1 MVESE
6 ISQHDWN
13 EAALA
18 HATRLIFQVCR
29 IAGTAAFIDEAGLGP
44 EGKDLRKAI
53 CSRNTAALFDRL
65 VAALS
70 YQGISDEVAKNFM
83 DRHGLASWHVIESA
97 LRRLPS
103 CPKLRSYWHFYDC
116 GYNKSRFTCAEPNHL
131 VDCPLPRSWLR
142 NGRLN
147 QTAYALYLF
156 VRDIADGDLVGWIDR
171 RLQAADKP
179 SGPDRLARMR
189 AALVDP
195 LREVYGVSDKVLTMA
210 LSQLLLG
217 APRSR
222 RRWREVGGSMI
233 AVDTLVHNFLHRA
246 GTLQRF
252 KAEHSYGPACYQ
264 PSGCAEIIETVAGE
278 IDASQFDRRFPTT
291 FPRFV
296 QYAIW
301 RYCSQQG
308 LDVCN
313 GNQIDDRK
321 PCKNVQCLRRGK
333 PSARARRITTTYR
346 RRTNRSPATH
356 GNLRRRSWREGPHPR
371 ETADRRPWSG
381 H

>member
-6 ISQHDWN
+6 ISQHDCGRSSARN

-18 HATRLIFQVCR
+18 HATRLILRVCR

-53 CSRNTAALFDRL
+53 RGRNTAALFDWL

-83 DRHGLASWHVIESA
+83 DLHGLASWQVIESA
-97 LRRLPS
+97 LRKRPS
-103 CPKLRSYWHFYDC
+103 CPKLKSYWHFYDC
-116 GYNKSRFTCAEPNHL
+116 RYNKSRFACAESDHL
-131 VDCPLPRSWLR
+131 ADCPLPRSWLR

-147 QTAYALYLF
+147 QTAYSLYLF
-156 VRDIADGDLVGWIDR
+156 VRDAADGDLVGWIDR

-189 AALVDP
+189 AALIDP
-195 LREVYGVSDKVLTMA
+195 LREIYGVSDKVLTMA
-210 LSQLLLG
+210 LSQVLLG

-222 RRWREVGGSMI
+222 GRWREVGGSMI
-233 AVDTLVHNFLHRA
+233 AVDTLVHNFLHRT
-246 GTLQRF
+246 GILGRF
-252 KAEHSYGPACYQ
+252 QAHHSYGPACYRA
-264 PSGCAEIIETVAGE
+264 SGCAEIIETVAGE
-278 IDASQFDRRFPTT
+278 IDASQFDRRFLTT

-301 RYCSQQG
+301 RYS
-308 LDVCN
+308 
-313 GNQIDDRK
+313 
-321 PCKNVQCLRRGK
+321 
-333 PSARARRITTTYR
+333 
-346 RRTNRSPATH
+346 
-356 GNLRRRSWREGPHPR
+356 
-371 ETADRRPWSG
+371 
-381 H
+381 

>member
-1 MVESE
+1 MAE
-6 ISQHDWN
+6 IDISLHGYGRSPAQND
-13 EAALA
+13 AALT
-18 HATRLIFQVCR
+18 HARSLILRVCH
-29 IAGTAAFIDEAGLGP
+29 IAGPAAFIDEAGLGP
-44 EGKDLRKAI
+44 DGKDLRKAI
-53 CSRNTAALFDRL
+53 RTRNTAALFDHL

-83 DRHGLASWHVIESA
+83 DRYGLASWHVIGTD
-97 LRRLPS
+97 LRRRPS

-116 GYNKSRFTCAEPNHL
+116 RYNKSRFTCAEPNHL
-131 VDCPLPRSWLR
+131 SDCPLPRSWLR

-147 QTAYALYLF
+147 QTAYSLYLF
-156 VRDIADGDLVGWIDR
+156 VRDVADGDLVGWIDR
-171 RLQAADKP
+171 RLQVANES
-179 SGPDRLARMR
+179 SGPNRLPRMR
-189 AALVDP
+189 AALVEP

-217 APRSR
+217 APRSQR
-222 RRWREVGGSMI
+222 HWREVGGNMI
-233 AVDTLVHNFLHRA
+233 AIDTLVHNFLHRT
-246 GTLQRF
+246 GILHRF
-252 KAEHSYGPACYQ
+252 GAEHSYGQACYR
-264 PSGCAEIIETVAGE
+264 PNGCAEIIETVAGE

-321 PCKNVQCLRRGK
+321 PCQNRQCTLYPRCDC
-333 PSARARRITTTYR
+333 ITL
-346 RRTNRSPATH
+346 N
-356 GNLRRRSWREGPHPR
+356 
-371 ETADRRPWSG
+371 ADKKMNIESN
-381 H
+381 